1 MQPLAHKQILLG
13 ITGGIAAYK
22 SADLVRR
29 LKERGAEVRVV
40 MTGAAREFITPLT
53 LQALSGHPV
62 HHDLLDPAAE
72 AAMGHIELARWADLI
87 LVAPASADFMARMAT
102 GQGNDLLSTLCLA
115 TQAPIALAPAMN
127 QGMWQNPATQ
137 DNLATLKRRGVT
149 VWGPGQGDQACGETG
164 PGRMLEPLDLA
175 ERTAGFFSQGLLQG
189 YKVVVTAGPT
199 REAIDPVR
207 YLSNHSSGKMGYA
220 LAEAAAL
227 AGAQVTLI
235 SGPTQLPTPAGV
247 ERINVMSAA
256 EMHEVSLALAPQCD
270 LFIAAAAVADYRPGQ
285 YAEQK
290 IKKGNEEQMHLE
302 LVKNP
307 DIVAEVAA
315 LADKPFTLG
324 FAAESEKLLEHA
336 RSKLEHKGLD
346 AIVAND
352 ISAEGIGFNSENN
365 AVTLI
370 DAQGQIELG
379 LRSKRQLAQDLIAKL
394 AERLPPAQRGQV
406 QQR

>member
-1 MQPLAHKQILLG
+1 MQSLAQKHILLG

-29 LKERGAEVRVV
+29 LKDRGAEVRVV
-40 MTGAAREFITPLT
+40 MTQAAREFITPLT

-72 AAMGHIELARWADLI
+72 AAMGHIELARWANLI
-87 LVAPASADFMARMAT
+87 VVAPASADFMARLAG

-115 TQAPIALAPAMN
+115 TQAPLALAPSMN

-137 DNLATLKRRGVT
+137 DNLATLVRRGVM
-149 VWGPGQGDQACGETG
+149 VWGPGQGDQACGESG

-175 ERTAGFFSQGLLQG
+175 DRASFCFSQGQLQG

-227 AGAQVTLI
+227 AGAQVSLI
-235 SGPTQLPTPAGV
+235 SGPTQLPIPDGV

-256 EMHEVSLALAPQCD
+256 EMHKESLALAPQCD

-285 YAEQK
+285 YAQQK
-290 IKKGNEEQMHLE
+290 IKKGHEEHMQLE

-315 LADKPFTLG
+315 LKNRPFTLG
-324 FAAESEKLLEHA
+324 FAAESENLLEHA
-336 RSKLEHKGLD
+336 RSKLERKGLD

-352 ISAEGIGFNSENN
+352 ISIEGIGFNSENN
-365 AVTLI
+365 AVTLL
-370 DAQGQIELG
+370 DAHGQTDLG
-379 LRSKRQLAQDLIAKL
+379 LRSKRQLAQDLIAQL
-394 AERLPPAQRGQV
+394 AERLPPPRQGEAQQS
-406 QQR
+406 